1 MNRNGGV
8 GYAPAKASRRRFLLL
23 AGGTVATGV
32 VGCSEQPAAD
42 AAQPAVELAR
52 ATYGEAKTM
61 NDRIL
66 VAYASEK
73 GATSGVA
80 DAIGKQLAAGG
91 ATVDVRPVKEV
102 TELDAY
108 RAAVIGSAIHSG
120 QWLPEATTFLQANQS
135 RLRQMPTAIFGVCIT
150 MAQKKP
156 GQQQQLASWL
166 DAPRGLVNP
175 VAESVFAGALW
186 MKDYPGLFE
195 KVGMRI
201 LLTVLGVAEGDH
213 RDWDAI
219 RAWADDNRPRLLK

>member
-1 MNRNGGV
+1 MNG
-8 GYAPAKASRRRFLLL
+8 
-23 AGGTVATGV
+23 
-32 VGCSEQPAAD
+32 
-42 AAQPAVELAR
+42 
-52 ATYGEAKTM
+52 
-61 NDRIL
+61 RIL

-80 DAIGKQLAAGG
+80 DAIGKTLAERG
-91 ATVDVRPVKEV
+91 AAVDVRPIKEV
-102 TELDAY
+102 TDLGAY

-120 QWLPEATTFLQANQS
+120 QWLPEATAFLQSNQG

-156 GQQQQLASWL
+156 NQQQQLASWL
-166 DAPRGLVNP
+166 DAPRGLTSP
-175 VAESVFAGALW
+175 VAEAIFAGALW
-186 MKDYPGLFE
+186 LKDYPGLFE

-219 RAWADDNRPRLLK
+219 RAWADSARPLLAK